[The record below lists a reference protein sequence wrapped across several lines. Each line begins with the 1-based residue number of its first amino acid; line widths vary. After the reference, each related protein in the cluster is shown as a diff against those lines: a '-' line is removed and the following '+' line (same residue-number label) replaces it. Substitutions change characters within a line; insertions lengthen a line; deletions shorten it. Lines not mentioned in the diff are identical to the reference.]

1 MLTKEQEAVVKSSG
15 NIKINAVA
23 GSGKTTT
30 LLAYAGARP
39 KQRILYLAFNKAV
52 KMEAE
57 KKFADNGYTHVRVE
71 TAHSLAYACIVPGSP
86 YTIKKDGYKIPEIA
100 AILELTEYT
109 GKHTGYIIATHIN
122 AWTAWFCN
130 SDKQKL
136 QELDYAST
144 VTEPEAHEFVTR
156 HKEVILHQSRL
167 FMDKMNRGAIPI
179 THDFYLKKF
188 QLGKPILPY
197 DTILF
202 DEGQDASEAM
212 LHVFLSQPAV
222 KVIVGDQHQQI
233 YGWRYAVNSLE
244 KVDYP
249 AFQLSTSF
257 RFSQDIAD
265 LAAKVVAWKKR
276 MKKPAGISIV
286 GAGKPVNDVKTRAVL
301 ARTNAGLLV
310 KAIEMLIEKK
320 EIGSVYFE
328 GRIENYTYAADGA
341 SIYDVLNLYTG
352 EKDRIRDPLIA
363 SMASMEELED
373 YIDNTGDAQ
382 LSMLVD
388 LVMEYGRKIPGYI
401 KKLKEGHLEH
411 NDKQKADMIFST
423 VHRCKGI
430 EYDEVTL
437 AADFITEDKIAA
449 FMARQEDIDLDKLA
463 EEVNLLYV
471 AVTRTKGNLN
481 IPEELLVRKSEELI
495 ENEIF
500 TKRTAIKAAAKS
512 RTSQAAPMNMSGTK
526 QPKPWKNS
534 EDIRLL
540 RLFDLGKPIG
550 ELARVFGKT
559 PIEVI
564 KRIKYLR
571 GQ

>member
-1 MLTKEQEAVVKSSG
+1 MLTKEQEAVVRSSG

-39 KQRILYLAFNKAV
+39 GQRILYLAFNKAV
-52 KMEAE
+52 KLEAE
-57 KKFADNGYTHVRVE
+57 KKFADKGYTHVRVE
-71 TAHSLAYACIVPGSP
+71 TAHSLAYSYIIPGSP
-86 YTIKKDGYKIPEIA
+86 YTLKKEGYKIPEIA
-100 AILELTEYT
+100 SILELTQYT

-136 QELDYAST
+136 QELDYAAT
-144 VTEPEAHEFVTR
+144 ITEPEAHEFVTR
-156 HKEVILHQSRL
+156 HINVILHQSRL
-167 FMDKMNRGAIPI
+167 FLDKMNRAAIPI

-188 QLGKPILPY
+188 QLSKPILPF

-212 LHVFLSQPAV
+212 LHVFLSQSAI

-249 AFQLSTSF
+249 TFQLSTSF

-265 LAAKVVAWKKR
+265 LAASVIAWKKR
-276 MKKPAGISIV
+276 IRKPARISIT
-286 GAGKPVNDVKTRAVL
+286 GAGKPLNKVGTRAVL

-320 EIGSVYFE
+320 EIRSVYFE

-363 SMASMEELED
+363 AMASMDELEE

-411 NDKQKADMIFST
+411 NDKHKADMIFST

-437 AADFITEDKIAA
+437 AADFITEDKLSA
-449 FMARQEDIDLDKLA
+449 FMARHDDIDLDKLS
-463 EEVNLLYV
+463 EEINLLYV
-471 AVTRTKGNLN
+471 AVTRTKGNIN
-481 IPEELLVRKSEELI
+481 IPEELLKRKEEEVVDEQQLP
-495 ENEIF
+495 
-500 TKRTAIKAAAKS
+500 KRTFINTAARS
-512 RTSQAAPMNMSGTK
+512 RTYQAVAMPGAK
-526 QPKPWKNS
+526 QQRPWKNS
-534 EDIRLL
+534 EDLRLL
-540 RLFDLGKPIG
+540 QMFDQGKPVI
-550 ELARVFGKT
+550 ELAKFFART
-559 PIEVI
+559 PVDII
-564 KRIKYLR
+564 KRVKYLR
-571 GQ
+571 GG